1 MSESIVG
8 KDYLTRTEAALYAC
22 MSLRHWD
29 AMSRLYGIRGIPWAG
44 KLVYRKADIQR
55 AIERAASGD
64 NPKTGQFVGA
74 SVVRKRPAAQA
85 KPRENNENR
94 SRPAAETQS

>member
-8 KDYLTRTEAALYAC
+8 KDYLTRQEAALYAC

-44 KLVYRKADIQR
+44 KLVYRKSDIQR

-64 NPKTGQFVGA
+64 NPKAGQFVGTPM
-74 SVVRKRPAAQA
+74 VRKRAPVQAQ
-85 KPRENNENR
+85 PRENHENR
-94 SRPAAETQS
+94 GRQATEA